1 MVDGPGGLGID
12 MSEAE
17 DKTTALLA
25 QLWVK
30 NRPIVEERL
39 ATLDRASAAAASGQ
53 LNAEVRRDAAQAA
66 HKLAGALGM
75 YGYDEG
81 TRIAR
86 EIDAL
91 LSAEMPGVARLA
103 ALIAELRA
111 AVFPEASAPVT
122 NAAD

>member
-1 MVDGPGGLGID
+1 MTD
-12 MSEAE
+12 AE

-25 QLWVK
+25 SLWVK
-30 NRPIVEERL
+30 NRPIIEERL
-39 ATLDRASAAAASGQ
+39 ATLDGAAAA
-53 LNAEVRRDAAQAA
+53 AAAGALSDEQRGVANSTA

-86 EIDAL
+86 ELEAMLGEANPD
-91 LSAEMPGVARLA
+91 PARFG

-111 AVFPEASAPVT
+111 AIFP
-122 NAAD
+122 AA